1 MDAGQFDR
9 RVTIQAPT
17 QSSDTYGEQ
26 TPAYAEVATVWA
38 RRIEQSAH
46 ERLRAEKLQTGEQ
59 VIYRIRDRSE
69 WRTTSPIEPKQRLQ
83 DGALFY
89 EIMSVSEGRERN
101 AYLDLL
107 CVRVVQ

>member
-9 RVTIQAPT
+9 RVTIQAPA

-26 TPAYAEVATVWA
+26 TPVYAEVATVWA

-46 ERLRAEKLQTGEQ
+46 ERLRAEKLETGEQ
-59 VIYRIRDRSE
+59 VIYRIRDRAG
-69 WRTTSPIEPKQRLQ
+69 IEPKQRLM

-107 CVRVVQ
+107 CARVVQ